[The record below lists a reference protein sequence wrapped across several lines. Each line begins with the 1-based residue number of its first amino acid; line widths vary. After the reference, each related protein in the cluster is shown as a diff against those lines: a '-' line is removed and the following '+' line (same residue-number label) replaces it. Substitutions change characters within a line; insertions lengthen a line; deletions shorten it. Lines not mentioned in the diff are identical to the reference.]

1 MNKTKFMGKEKR
13 KEKKTKKGKTRK
25 RRSDMHLQS
34 SQTATV
40 KK

>member
-1 MNKTKFMGKEKR
+1 MNKTKFMGKEKE
-13 KEKKTKKGKTRK
+13 KKKTKKGKTRK